1 MMNIQRFQ
9 CNMLQE
15 NCYVVSDETKECI
28 IVDCG
33 AYYEEERQAVV
44 KYIKDNKLEPKHLI
58 VTHGHLDHN
67 FGNNT
72 IFKFFGLKPEV
83 AEGDAHLM
91 QTLKK
96 QASKFYQLNLD
107 YDFPP
112 IDHFFEQDEI
122 IKFGNHEFSIIETP
136 GHSKGS
142 VTFYCASEHVAFTGD
157 TLFKH
162 SIGRTDFAGGSMFLI
177 IQSLRKLAQL
187 PDDTIVLPGHGDQTT
202 IGDEVAVNPYMDR

>member
-1 MMNIQRFQ
+1 MMNIQKFE
-9 CNMLQE
+9 CNMIQE
-15 NCYVVSDETKECI
+15 NCYIVSDETGECI
-28 IVDCG
+28 IIDCG

-44 KYIKDNKLEPKHLI
+44 NYIKDHKLVPRHLI

-72 IFKFFGLKPEV
+72 IFQTFGLKLEV

-91 QTLKK
+91 ETLKT
-96 QASKFYQLNLD
+96 QAAKYYQVKLD
-107 YDFPP
+107 YDFPAV
-112 IDHFFEQDEI
+112 DHYFKQDEKI
-122 IKFGNHEFSIIETP
+122 RFGSHEFSIIETP

-142 VTFYCASEHVAFTGD
+142 VTFYCEAEHVAFTGD

-162 SIGRTDFAGGSMFLI
+162 SIGRTDFPGGSMFLM

-187 PDDTIVLPGHGDQTT
+187 PDNTIVLPGHGDQTS
-202 IGDEVAVNPYMDR
+202 IGEEVSHNPYMDR

>member
-1 MMNIQRFQ
+1 MMNIQRFP

-15 NCYVVSDETKECI
+15 NCYVISDDTGECI
-28 IVDCG
+28 VVDCG
-33 AYYEEERQAVV
+33 AFYDEERKAVV
-44 KYIKDNKLEPKHLI
+44 NYIKDHKLRPVHLI

-72 IFKFFGLKPEV
+72 LFAEFGLKPEV

-96 QASKFYQLNLD
+96 QAKNFYQIELD

-112 IDHFFEQDEI
+112 IDHFFEPEEKI
-122 IKFGNHEFSIIETP
+122 RFGHHQFSIIETP

-142 VTFYCASEHVAFTGD
+142 VTFYCEQERVAFTGD
-157 TLFKH
+157 TLFKG
-162 SIGRTDFAGGSMFLI
+162 SIGRTDFPGGSMFLI
-177 IQSLRKLAQL
+177 IQSLRQLSQL
-187 PDDTIVLPGHGDQTT
+187 PDETVVLPGHGDQTT
-202 IGDEVAVNPYMDR
+202 IGAEVSTNPYMDR

>member
-162 SIGRTDFAGGSMFLI
+162 SIGRTDFASGSMFLI